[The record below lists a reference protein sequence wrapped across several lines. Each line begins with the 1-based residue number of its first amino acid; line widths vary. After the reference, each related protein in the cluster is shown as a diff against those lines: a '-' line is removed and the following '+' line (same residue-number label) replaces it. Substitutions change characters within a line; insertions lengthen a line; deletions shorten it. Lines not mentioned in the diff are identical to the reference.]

1 MRIALRK
8 PDNLG
13 AIASGLCLVHCLA
26 TPFLFV
32 AQASIGGI
40 HAKGPMWWSQLDY
53 LFLILSFWAVFK
65 TTSITT
71 VAFIKPV
78 MWISWGVLTGLILN
92 EKIHVFELPEA
103 LTYFFAIVLIGLHLY
118 NRRYST
124 CSSDTCA

>member
-32 AQASIGGI
+32 AQASISGI
-40 HAKGPMWWSQLDY
+40 HIKGPMWWSQLDY

-71 VAFIKPV
+71 VAYIKPA
-78 MWISWGVLTGLILN
+78 MWVSWGVLTGLILN
-92 EKIHVFELPEA
+92 EKIYFFELPEA

-124 CSSDTCA
+124 CSSDNCA